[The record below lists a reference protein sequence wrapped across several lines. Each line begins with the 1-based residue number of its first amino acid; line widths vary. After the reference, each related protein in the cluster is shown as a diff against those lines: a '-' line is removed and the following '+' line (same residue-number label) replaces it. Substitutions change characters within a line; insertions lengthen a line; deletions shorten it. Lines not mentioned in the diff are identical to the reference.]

1 MMRNRA
7 SPRHAVT
14 LEPLAELTGKGLRPK
29 CDEHRTVFEAARGCT
44 QNSET
49 RHSRPIG
56 RFVGLYKARRYNEGI
71 NADRCDS
78 TQRCFPLLLPDY
90 FPIFLHL
97 FLSLSLSLS
106 LSLFRVSLC

>member
-14 LEPLAELTGKGLRPK
+14 LEPLAELTGEGLRPK
-29 CDEHRTVFEAARGCT
+29 CDEHRTVFEAARGRT

-56 RFVGLYKARRYNEGI
+56 RFVGLYKARRYTKVSMPTGAI
-71 NADRCDS
+71 
-78 TQRCFPLLLPDY
+78 QRSAVSCFF
-90 FPIFLHL
+90 FPIIFP
-97 FLSLSLSLS
+97 FFSISSSLS